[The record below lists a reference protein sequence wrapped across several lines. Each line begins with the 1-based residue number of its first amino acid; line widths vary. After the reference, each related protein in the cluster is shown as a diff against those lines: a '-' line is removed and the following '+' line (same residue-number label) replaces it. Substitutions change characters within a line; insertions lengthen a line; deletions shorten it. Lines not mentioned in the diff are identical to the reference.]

1 MNAFE
6 IGLMIGM
13 IALVYITYELLKYE
27 PIKWKLY

>member
-27 PIKWKLY
+27 PIK